1 MNKLI
6 QWLVIIAMPLLLG
19 FTTFR
24 LSISDLYPRW
34 EYGKADFP
42 PDPYGFSPQQREAL
56 ALVAVNYLR
65 LPQPAEEVIYLLEEQ
80 TLPDSD
86 QPLYNPQ
93 EISHM
98 LDVKRVADSL
108 IRPLSWIGIVVV
120 GGGLFWLLGRSPSR
134 KLGYQALFGGGL
146 FTTLLLLAIG
156 GFILI
161 GWNTFFVTFHDLLFP
176 PGTWTFPMSDSLIR
190 LFPERFWFDYGVI
203 LTSTI
208 LAEAVLVTGIGY
220 LLSKR

>member
-1 MNKLI
+1 MNKII

-24 LSISDLYPRW
+24 FSISDLYPRW
-34 EYGKADFP
+34 EYSKADFP
-42 PDPYGFSPQQREAL
+42 PDPYGFTQQQREEL
-56 ALVAVNYLR
+56 ALVAVDYLSR
-65 LPQPAEEVIYLLEEQ
+65 SEPAEQVIYLLKEQ
-80 TLPDSD
+80 LLPGTDK
-86 QPLYNPQ
+86 PLYNEE

-120 GGGLFWLLGRSPSR
+120 GGGLLWLLGRFQSR
-134 KLGYQALFGGGL
+134 KLGYQAIFRGGL
-146 FTTLLLLAIG
+146 FTTLLLLGIG

-176 PGTWTFPMSDSLIR
+176 PGTWTFPLTDSLIR
-190 LFPERFWFDYGVI
+190 LFPERFWFDYGVV
-203 LTSTI
+203 LSGTI
-208 LAEAVLVTGIGY
+208 LAEAIFVTVIGY
-220 LLSKR
+220 LFSKH